1 MKIRLVI
8 AATDA
13 ENHELLHSILDA
25 ALQIVPFTIETH
37 DVNTLAELTRRNSA
51 HLDDLLLFDW
61 QLAKADA
68 PDYLRGLA
76 ALNPNLRM
84 IAILPLH
91 LRQYR
96 QCLWDAGACTSI
108 PKENMDQEWLA
119 SVLCLIHRAME
130 REERLRESLVRNGP

>member
-1 MKIRLVI
+1 MRIRLAI
-8 AATDA
+8 AAADT
-13 ENHELLHSILDA
+13 ENLNLLHSLLDA
-25 ALQIVPFTIETH
+25 ALQLVPFTIETH
-37 DVNTLAELTRRNSA
+37 DVNTLAELSRRSA
-51 HLDDLLLFDW
+51 AQLDDLLLFDW
-61 QLAKADA
+61 QLANDGA
-68 PDYLRGLA
+68 PDYLRSLA
-76 ALNPNLRM
+76 TVNPNLRM

-130 REERLRESLVRNGP
+130 REDRLRKSLVGN

>member
-8 AATDA
+8 AAADSDS
-13 ENHELLHSILDA
+13 LKLFHSLLDA
-25 ALQIVPFTIETH
+25 ALQIVPFEIEAQ
-37 DVNTLAELTRRNSA
+37 DVSTLAELSRRNA
-51 HLDDLLLFDW
+51 ARLDDLLLFDW
-61 QLAKADA
+61 QLANGDT

-76 ALNPNLRM
+76 AMNPSIRM
-84 IAILPLH
+84 ITILPLH

-130 REERLRESLVRNGP
+130 REERLRESLLQKT

>member
-8 AATDA
+8 AAADA
-13 ENHELLHSILDA
+13 ENLDLLHSLLAA
-25 ALQIVPFTIETH
+25 ALQIVPFQIETH
-37 DVNTLAELTRRNSA
+37 NVNTLAELSQRNAA

-61 QLAKADA
+61 QLANAGA

-76 ALNPNLRM
+76 STNPNLRM

-130 REERLRESLVRNGP
+130 REQRLRESLVRN

>member
-8 AATDA
+8 ATADA
-13 ENHELLHSILDA
+13 ESHDLLHTLLDA
-25 ALQIVPFTIETH
+25 ALQIVPFQVETR
-37 DVNTLAELTRRNSA
+37 DVNTLEELSRRNSA

-61 QLAKADA
+61 QLADSDT
-68 PDYLRGLA
+68 PNYLRELA
-76 ALNPNLRM
+76 AINPNLRM
-84 IAILPLH
+84 ITILPLH

-130 REERLRESLVRNGP
+130 REERLKQSLTRN

>member
-8 AATDA
+8 ATPSA
-13 ENHELLHSILDA
+13 ESLNLLHSLLDA
-25 ALQIVPFTIETH
+25 ALQIVPFEIEAH
-37 DVNTLAELTRRNSA
+37 DVNSLAELSRRNVA

-61 QLAKADA
+61 QLANGNT
-68 PDYLRGLA
+68 PDYLGDLA

-84 IAILPLH
+84 ITILPLH

-130 REERLRESLVRNGP
+130 REERLRDSLVKS

>member
-1 MKIRLVI
+1 MRIRLVI
-8 AATDA
+8 AAPDA
-13 ENHELLHSILDA
+13 ENRKLLHSLLDA
-25 ALQIVPFTIETH
+25 ALQIVPFQIDTH
-37 DVNTLAELTRRNSA
+37 DVDTLDELSRRNAA
-51 HLDDLLLFDW
+51 HLDDLLLLDW
-61 QLAKADA
+61 QLANGNT

-76 ALNPNLRM
+76 ALNPSLRM

-130 REERLRESLVRNGP
+130 REERLRESLLQKT